1 MSEFRPPSPR
11 WWDVWALPRVW
22 HRPVFEGLE
31 HVDPERPALYVGNH
45 TLFGVLDAS
54 LMVLGLHRH
63 RGVYLRGLGDR
74 AHFRVPG
81 WRRLLRRLGAVEGTR
96 EACGR
101 LMQEGAHVLVFPG
114 GGREVVKRKG
124 EQYRLIWKERAG
136 FAHMAKAYDYPI
148 VPFGAVGA
156 EECFTIVRDAEDAAR
171 GWDGA
176 LLRRTGLWGAL
187 RQGEMVPPLAY
198 GWGGT
203 PLPRPERMYF
213 GFGAPLNPSDFVD
226 VWSLRESARVAVEGL
241 LAALRGV
248 QADDRERRL
257 SGWVRGAVGRRQ
269 LR

>member
-1 MSEFRPPSPR
+1 MMRPLRVAFLTNIVSPYR
-11 WWDVWALPRVW
+11 K
-22 HRPVFEGLE
+22 PVFERLAQTPNWWFRVFACAANEHDRTWEVDLSGLE
-31 HVDPERPALYVGNH
+31 VVIPK
-45 TLFGVLDAS
+45 TLS
-54 LMVLGLHRH
+54 
-63 RGVYLRGLGDR
+63 
-74 AHFRVPG
+74 
-81 WRRLLRRLGAVEGTR
+81 WRRRVKTEGPVRFEQDLT
-96 EACGR
+96 
-101 LMQEGAHVLVFPG
+101 LHVPV
-114 GGREVVKRKG
+114 
-124 EQYRLIWKERAG
+124 
-136 FAHMAKAYDYPI
+136 
-148 VPFGAVGA
+148 
-156 EECFTIVRDAEDAAR
+156 
-171 GWDGA
+171 
-176 LLRRTGLWGAL
+176 GLWGAL